1 MTDLLRP
8 QDLKKISTEKEMA
21 KANEAMGRM
30 QKEKEEADALHDAFM
45 SREIHPEVKQRIN
58 AVVARAADSGI
69 NEVLVVKF
77 PSSYCNDSG
86 RRINNAEADWA
97 DSLEG
102 FAKVAMAY
110 YDKELKPLGFRV
122 QARVLDYPGGM
133 PGTVGL
139 FLRW

>member
-8 QDLKKISTEKEMA
+8 QDLKKIATDKEMA
-21 KANEAMGRM
+21 KANEALGRM
-30 QKEKEEADALHDAFM
+30 KKEKEEADALHEAFI
-45 SREIHPEVKQRIN
+45 SREIHPDVKQRVN
-58 AVVARAADSGI
+58 SVVARAAENGI

-77 PSSYCNDSG
+77 PASYCNDGG
-86 RRINNAEADWA
+86 RRINNAEPEWP

-102 FAKVAMAY
+102 FAKVAMQY
-110 YDKELKPLGFRV
+110 FEKELKPIGFRT

>member
-30 QKEKEEADALHDAFM
+30 QKEKEEADALHEAFM

-77 PSSYCNDSG
+77 PASYCNDSG
-86 RRINNAEADWA
+86 RRINNAEADWP

-102 FAKVAMAY
+102 FAKVAMGY
-110 YDKELKPLGFRV
+110 YNKELKPLGFRV